1 MQAGELLRWLEAELA
16 EAEGILGQIE
26 KEAFDNQG
34 NMTSRDAITAMDEQQ
49 GWVNAINYLV
59 HSVKRWKLDN

>member
-16 EAEGILGQIE
+16 EAKGILGQIE
-26 KEAFDNQG
+26 KEAFDSDG
-34 NMTSRDAITAMDEQQ
+34 NMTSRDAISAYDEQQ
-49 GWVNAINYLV
+49 GWVSAIGYLV